1 MIVIRL
7 ASAADVP
14 ARAEL
19 RRAST
24 FEQYPGHT
32 EQYPGHTERCCE
44 VEGYLEKGR
53 RQ

>member
-32 EQYPGHTERCCE
+32 ERRCE